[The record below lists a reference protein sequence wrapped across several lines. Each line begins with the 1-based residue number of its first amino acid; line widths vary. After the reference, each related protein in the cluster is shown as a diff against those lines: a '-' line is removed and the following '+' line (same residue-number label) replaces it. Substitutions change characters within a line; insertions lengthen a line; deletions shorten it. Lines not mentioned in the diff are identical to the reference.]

1 MNLKSK
7 IALAALALTAGSAA
21 FAQVSYNVGAVSD
34 YRFRGL
40 EQTAGGPSVQGG
52 IDYAH
57 SSGFYVGAWAASGIK
72 WIKEFNG
79 ATKGD
84 YEVDLYGGY
93 KFEVK
98 GVALDVGVITY
109 QYPGNDSG
117 GSTTPG
123 GSTNYSK
130 ADTIEAYVGASYS
143 VATVKYYQSQGDFLG
158 NKDTNGSRY
167 WDLSATFDL
176 GSGFT
181 LVPHYGIQTLPTNS
195 TSNSANTAN
204 YADYALTLTKDFGK
218 GLTASVAAVGTDAKK
233 AFYTNTFENTGRYLG
248 KDTLVVGVKYT
259 F

>member
-21 FAQVSYNVGAVSD
+21 FAQVSYNVGVVSD
-34 YRFRGL
+34 YRFRGI

-57 SSGFYVGAWAASGIK
+57 NSGAYVGAWAASGLK

-84 YEVDLYGGY
+84 YEIDLYGGY

-117 GSTTPG
+117 GSGTPG
-123 GSTNYSK
+123 GSVNYSK
-130 ADTIEAYVGASYS
+130 ADTTEVYIGATYS
-143 VATVKYYQSQGDFLG
+143 VATLKYYQSQGDFLG

-181 LVPHYGIQTLPTNS
+181 LVPHYGVQTLPTNS

-233 AFYTNTFENTGRYLG
+233 SFYTNTFENTGRYLG
-248 KDTLVVGVKYT
+248 KDTVVVGVKYT